1 MGNYHTKPKFK
12 KNDEP
17 ILRKHLGRQTDRTET
32 QTDRETWLYR
42 AFLATTGDWN
52 KRLYKQRASQ
62 ISNIPIKIIKDTADL
77 QITKVKQYIVLFK
90 LPIFLFKVS
99 WYYPLHTKGR
109 KNNKENYRVIS
120 ILPTLP
126 KIFERVLFEQVSS
139 FFDDF
144 LSDQQ
149 CEFWK
154 GHSKKNGLLSLLEK
168 WKISFDMGESFYY
181 QTSQRYLIA
190 SIMDYS
196 LQNSIHMELVRLH
209 YDSFKTTYQTEKK
222 NRDCW

>member
-1 MGNYHTKPKFK
+1 MLFSCLK
-12 KNDEP
+12 
-17 ILRKHLGRQTDRTET
+17 
-32 QTDRETWLYR
+32 
-42 AFLATTGDWN
+42 LAD
-52 KRLYKQRASQ
+52 
-62 ISNIPIKIIKDTADL
+62 IK
-77 QITKVKQYIVLFK
+77 
-90 LPIFLFKVS
+90 
-99 WYYPLHTKGR
+99 PLHKKGR

-126 KIFERVLFEQVSS
+126 KIFERVLFEHVSS

-168 WKISFDMGESFYY
+168 WKISCDMGESFYY

-190 SIMDYS
+190 STMDYS